1 MVYGF
6 GGIRLRN
13 DGLLFA
19 PRSDPNL
26 PQLIIPHLKFQ
37 GMDLRYEVDEK
48 GERFQLT
55 NLTETKDFTI
65 YCRNNRIY
73 LPDIASDIPLDA
85 VEGKTEKK
93 YQVQLPRST
102 RYIQNTRKLTPFIN

>member
-19 PRSDPNL
+19 PRLDPNL

-48 GERFQLT
+48 GKRFQLT

-85 VEGKTEKK
+85 VEGRTEKK
-93 YQVQLPRST
+93 YQVQLPQDQPVIFK
-102 RYIQNTRKLTPFIN
+102 IQEN